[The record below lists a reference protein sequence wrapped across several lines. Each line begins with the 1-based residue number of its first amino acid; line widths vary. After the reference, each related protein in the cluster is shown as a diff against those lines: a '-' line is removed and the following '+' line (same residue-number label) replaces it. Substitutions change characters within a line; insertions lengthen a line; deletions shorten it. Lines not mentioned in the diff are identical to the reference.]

1 MEKVITLEEFR
12 AMSEDEKM
20 ENVQYLSKEDLFKV
34 RMEVKPSSVQVIERV
49 ELSDE
54 EKQQAKESL
63 KRMIDYFNTKR

>member
-54 EKQQAKESL
+54 EKQKAKESL